1 MEIIETMTTIRP
13 KVSLY
18 SAIGAGLVTLLAIV
32 PTIFA
37 GAWAQLPSLLCT
49 LAIIDILIWLMF
61 INPRIEFDE
70 NRVVV
75 INPFRVF
82 SSEWGAIKGFETKF
96 GLTFVT
102 EGKKFVAW
110 SAPAPSRR
118 EIRRVDKR
126 DLRGTELAKH
136 EFVEPGLIRGFESG
150 NAYWQFEELRSKSI
164 SQDASVRIS
173 PNWLTLAGILAIAL
187 LAYIDLHL

>member
-1 MEIIETMTTIRP
+1 MEVMTTIRP

-18 SAIGAGLVTLLAIV
+18 SAIGAGLVTLSAII
-32 PTIFA
+32 PTMFA
-37 GAWAQLPSLLCT
+37 GAWAELPGLLCT
-49 LAIIDILIWLMF
+49 LAIIDVAVWLIF
-61 INPRIEFDE
+61 INPRIQFDE
-70 NRVVV
+70 NRVIVT
-75 INPFRVF
+75 NPLRVF
-82 SSEWGAIKGFETKF
+82 TASWGAIKGFETRF

-102 EGKKFVAW
+102 QGKKFVAW

-126 DLRGTELAKH
+126 DLRGTELANH

-150 NAYWQFEELRSKSI
+150 NAYWQFEQLRENATTE
-164 SQDASVRIS
+164 ASVKIS
-173 PNWLTLAGILAIAL
+173 VNWLTLAGIVAIAL